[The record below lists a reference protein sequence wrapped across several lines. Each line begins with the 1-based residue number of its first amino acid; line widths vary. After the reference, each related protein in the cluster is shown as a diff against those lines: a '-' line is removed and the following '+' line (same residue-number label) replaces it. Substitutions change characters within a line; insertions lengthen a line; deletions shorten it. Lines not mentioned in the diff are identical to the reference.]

1 MASEEEFP
9 IDELVRRVGRTL
21 VQAGVRQTNGQVSEA
36 PTERTLRYYRTRGLL
51 DPPAGHRGRIA
62 LYAPR
67 HVLQVLAIKRLQAAE
82 VPLHEIQQ
90 RLVGRADAELAAIA
104 GVEPSTVEQG
114 ERPDDQAGGPAGP
127 AGLPAGP
134 GDRPGG
140 PAGRREF
147 WADRPAAPAPGD
159 VAARPRPRIAGLQL
173 PAGVRLTFP
182 ATRDLTEA
190 DLSALIA
197 AAGEVL
203 ACLQERHLVPELR
216 DVTERTTP

>member
-1 MASEEEFP
+1 MSNDVFP
-9 IDELVRRVGRTL
+9 IDELVRRVGRAL

-62 LYAPR
+62 LYASR

-104 GVEPSTVEQG
+104 GIPPAAA
-114 ERPDDQAGGPAGP
+114 ERPSEERSERTHLLDRGSAEAPAR
-127 AGLPAGP
+127 ASRDAN
-134 GDRPGG
+134 
-140 PAGRREF
+140 F

-159 VAARPRPRIAGLQL
+159 IAARARPRIAGLQL

-182 ATRDLTEA
+182 AIRELTEA

>member
-1 MASEEEFP
+1 MSDEEFP
-9 IDELVRRVGRTL
+9 IDELVRRVGYTL

-36 PTERTLRYYRTRGLL
+36 PTERTVRYYRTRGLL
-51 DPPAGHRGRIA
+51 DPPAGHRGRVA
-62 LYAPR
+62 LYASR
-67 HVLQVLAIKRLQAAE
+67 HVLQVLAIKRLQAAD

-104 GVEPSTVEQG
+104 GVQPAMVERPEGLPG
-114 ERPDDQAGGPAGP
+114 ERGRDAAEAPSPAVRD
-127 AGLPAGP
+127 AS
-134 GDRPGG
+134 
-140 PAGRREF
+140 F
-147 WADRPAAPAPGD
+147 WTDRPAAPSPGD
-159 VAARPRPRIAGLQL
+159 RAAPSRHRIAGVQL

-190 DLSALIA
+190 DLAALIA

-216 DVTERTTP
+216 NVTERTTP

>member
-1 MASEEEFP
+1 MSDEEFP
-9 IDELVRRVGRTL
+9 IDELVRRVGHTL

-36 PTERTLRYYRTRGLL
+36 PTERTVRYYRTRGLL
-51 DPPAGHRGRIA
+51 DPPAGHRGRVA
-62 LYAPR
+62 LYASR
-67 HVLQVLAIKRLQAAE
+67 HVLQVLAIKRLQAHD

-104 GVEPSTVEQG
+104 GVQPAMV
-114 ERPDDQAGGPAGP
+114 ERPE
-127 AGLPAGP
+127 GLPSVRGHDAAEAP
-134 GDRPGG
+134 S
-140 PAGRREF
+140 PAVRDANF
-147 WADRPAAPAPGD
+147 WTDRPAAPSPGGGGAAPL
-159 VAARPRPRIAGLQL
+159 RHRIAGVQL
-173 PAGVRLTFP
+173 PTGVRLTFP

-190 DLSALIA
+190 DLAALIA